1 MARILGDG
9 PPLRFSFAI
18 TDLSF
23 HDKGVYIGGMTTFVR
38 SASLGNYTEVARRHG
53 LDPQAMLRAAKLDPA
68 FLTNPDLRIPTS
80 SVVRLL
86 EESARQSRCPTFGLE
101 MAESWRLSD
110 FGAISLLLTHQR
122 TLRDAIAA
130 TIRYRHLLNDALSL
144 AIEDAGALVIVREEL
159 VGTQAAR
166 SRQAI
171 ELAIGVVFRMVRALL
186 GPAWNPRRVQ
196 FTHAAPADLRVH
208 RRIFGPNVEFGGD
221 FNGIVCDAADVDRP
235 IPAADAAMAEHARRL
250 VDSLPGAR
258 REGFVDDVRR
268 SIYMLLPHGR
278 ASVEGVSR
286 AVGSNPRA
294 LQRKLEQSGDSF
306 SALLDEAR
314 RGLVMRYLGNPAYS
328 ITHIGELLGYN
339 YPSSFTRWFAAEYGM
354 SPAAWRKREA
364 RKTRKP

>member
-1 MARILGDG
+1 
-9 PPLRFSFAI
+9 
-18 TDLSF
+18 
-23 HDKGVYIGGMTTFVR
+23 MTTFVR
-38 SASLGNYTEVARRHG
+38 SASLGSYTEVARRHG

-68 FLTNPDLRIPTS
+68 FLTNPDLRIATS
-80 SVVRLL
+80 SVVHLL

-144 AIEDAGALVIVREEL
+144 AIEDAGPLVIVREEL

-221 FNGIVCDAADVDRP
+221 FNGIVCDASDVDRP
-235 IPAADAAMAEHARRL
+235 NPAADPAMAEHARRL
-250 VDSLPGAR
+250 VESLPGAR
-258 REGFVDDVRR
+258 HEGFVHDVRR

-294 LQRKLEQSGDSF
+294 LQRKLEESGDSF

-314 RGLVMRYLGNPAYS
+314 RGLVMRYLDNPAYS
-328 ITHIGELLGYN
+328 ITQIGELLGYH
-339 YPSSFTRWFAAEYGM
+339 YPSSFTRWFAAEHGV
-354 SPAAWRKREA
+354 SPAGWRKRRA
-364 RKTRKP
+364 RARRRTAPARTASG